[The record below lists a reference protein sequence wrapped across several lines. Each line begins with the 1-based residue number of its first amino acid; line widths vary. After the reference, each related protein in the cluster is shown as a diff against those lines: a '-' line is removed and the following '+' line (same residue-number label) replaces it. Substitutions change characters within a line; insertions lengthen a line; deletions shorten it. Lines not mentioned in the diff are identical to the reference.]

1 MIDWLSDNYL
11 QITAVLAVM
20 ILLGFGRAKILP
32 GVRGSALLLWLAFL
46 VTAACGLIL
55 GWALVDVMA
64 WVTSRPSLF
73 GAVIGSIGAIAA
85 LILGWHATYLLIGM
99 IRDLADKTPDEM
111 ARRAALLVPTFLPAG
126 WSATWG
132 VISNPRGLGTG
143 ITAAI
148 MAVITVVYAHL
159 IVKEAL
165 KAKTA
170 PRAWRWFAALVCLL
184 AGVVMIPLL
193 VFADAQG
200 GEHLPGKLMTS
211 LRLLAGAAGLALLVP
226 AVKDIVDRV
235 PDAFVRAFLAYGV
248 PLLFAFGA
256 ASLAW
261 LSGNAESGFELLTG
275 SAR

>member
-1 MIDWLSDNYL
+1 MIDWIESYWP
-11 QITAVLAVM
+11 QITGVIAVAILLAV
-20 ILLGFGRAKILP
+20 GRSKLLP
-32 GVRGSALLLWLAFL
+32 GVRGSALLLWLAFA
-46 VTAACGLIL
+46 VTAVCGLIL
-55 GWALVDVMA
+55 GWALVGVMA

-132 VISNPRGLGTG
+132 IISNPRGLGSG

-148 MAVITVVYAHL
+148 MAVITIVYAHL

-170 PRAWRWFAALVCLL
+170 PRAWRWFASLVCLL
-184 AGVVMIPLL
+184 AGLVMVPLL
-193 VFADAQG
+193 VFLDAQAAG
-200 GEHLPGKLMTS
+200 WAAPWVMTMA
-211 LRLLAGAAGLALLVP
+211 RILAGVLGFALLVR
-226 AVKDIVDRV
+226 AVKDLVDRV
-235 PDAFVRAFLAYGV
+235 PDAHVRAFLAYGV
-248 PLLFAFGA
+248 PLLFLGGA
-256 ASLAW
+256 AAAAW
-261 LSGNAESGFELLTG
+261 LSSSADSGLDLLVG